1 MGGGV
6 VITDGAIAGLRDD
19 FIFADQEGADRNF
32 SGGSGGA
39 SFVKS

>member
-6 VITDGAIAGLRDD
+6 VVADGAIAGLRDD
-19 FIFADQEGADRNF
+19 FIFADQEGANRNF